1 MPTLNEYLGGIVS
14 EIASARKMADLQTV
28 QIAKEY
34 AQDEMLKN
42 FSIPRMK
49 IGTVDLTIPFAKAG
63 VQTIMRLRDF
73 AYDEITT
80 VMKTGYNASD
90 TSSDQQLK
98 AFMIDMEVYYDDAID
113 KIRKENTPTL
123 TAQQETYFK
132 IIPEYITDFC
142 LSLPNFKWGEV
153 KSETLQAS
161 LNERTLLEARKT
173 IEKANQNEIIVEA
186 NKLMSLDPKCLIYA
200 KMSVSEEGMEWSRYE
215 DINGNIIETLI
226 PE

>member
-98 AFMIDMEVYYDDAID
+98 AFLIDMEVYYDDAID

-153 KSETLQAS
+153 KSETLQTS
-161 LNERTLLEARKT
+161 LNDRTLLEARKT
-173 IEKANQNEIIVEA
+173 IEKADQNEIIVEA

-215 DINGNIIETLI
+215 DINGNIVETLI